1 MAVFEVNGALV
12 AGTATVTFA
21 PRYDAVVVENDDAT
35 NGIYVRTDGVT
46 PASPWNDCYYVAPS
60 GAETIPNDDAEWF
73 QGQGTVSYAPGYAPG
88 YTPNYW
94 VDVPSTGWHRY
105 LPCRKVGIPDIVG
118 CSYRPVWS
126 GSR

>member
-73 QGQGTVSYAPGYAPG
+73 QGQGTVSDGTTVILVG
-88 YTPNYW
+88 
-94 VDVPSTGWHRY
+94 TGTSSFN
-105 LPCRKVGIPDIVG
+105 VTGV
-118 CSYRPVWS
+118 
-126 GSR
+126 